1 MHFANCLVS
10 TFKFSALSTNTKHTV
25 IRALFNFLCGYF
37 FLILF
42 RVKSKM
48 HEDKQL
54 YVFDIDNT
62 IGDTYPTL
70 NQTYSSEKER
80 LLSIPVFPRIKNLL
94 SGLLQ
99 SKSRKVIFLTSRSYL
114 AWRTTHEWLLL
125 NGIHAALTDVIIVS
139 SPAQKIE
146 FLNKILP
153 RKRPVTFI
161 DDLSWNHEKG
171 EVKFYSS
178 EIELISGLP
187 LRYVGYNTIKRFNSK
202 TKK

>member
-1 MHFANCLVS
+1 MNDD
-10 TFKFSALSTNTKHTV
+10 KH
-25 IRALFNFLCGYF
+25 
-37 FLILF
+37 
-42 RVKSKM
+42 
-48 HEDKQL
+48 L

-70 NQTYSSEKER
+70 NQKYATEKER

-94 SGLLQ
+94 SGLLK
-99 SKSRKVIFLTSRSYL
+99 SRSRKVIFLTSRSYL
-114 AWRTTHEWLLL
+114 TWAVTHQWIKN
-125 NGIHAALTDVIIVS
+125 NGLEVSLTDVIIVS
-139 SPAQKIE
+139 SPGQKIE
-146 FLNKILP
+146 FLSKILP
-153 RKRPVTFI
+153 RKRDVTFI

-171 EVKFYSS
+171 DVKFYSS